1 MYRFKVIW
9 RWKYIEL
16 DFVFANCVTAL
27 KMGRVPVSMLKWGHT
42 EAKWPHFSIENGTRP
57 SFKAVT
63 QLAKRYYIFK
73 KKFKLYSAKIA
84 CQIIWKRKKSRICI
98 TFRHYHS
105 GKFRSCK
112 LPFFSPIACII
123 SMRWWHAVLSL
134 YLTVRSFA
142 RWLLSYIFN
151 TVIILLAIKITL

>member
-9 RWKYIEL
+9 RWKYSRTRFRFCYLCHSFE
-16 DFVFANCVTAL
+16 T
-27 KMGRVPVSMLKWGHT
+27 
-42 EAKWPHFSIENGTRP
+42 GTRP
-57 SFKAVT
+57 SFNAEMRSHRSEVT
-63 QLAKRYYIFK
+63 SFQHWKWDASQFQSCDTVSKKVLYFK
-73 KKFKLYSAKIA
+73 KKFLKFIAQKLHVKLYE
-84 CQIIWKRKKSRICI
+84 KRKKSRICI

-134 YLTVRSFA
+134 AECENHSLGGC
-142 RWLLSYIFN
+142 
-151 TVIILLAIKITL
+151 LAISLIQ